1 MRGICGLQRRHF
13 KTLNQVPKTPN
24 LIGTTVEDRFEV
36 LSLIGEGGVAFV
48 YKARLADHAKA
59 QGQGERFVAIKVL
72 KRHEQFSLTDIERLK
87 REGRALQR
95 LRHPNIVK
103 AYSSGFLKTSEPY
116 LVLDFLNGKSLED
129 YIYKSDLFSL
139 TWTLNTIVQICR
151 GLSCAHD
158 NGLIH
163 RDLKPSNVMILD
175 APSDGAYVK
184 LLDFGTA
191 KFTVSQPDEL
201 QLTKKGIIFGSPLYI
216 SPEQISGKTFDK
228 RADIYS
234 LGCLMYEALA
244 GQLPHKGKN
253 EMGTLLKHLHEEPK
267 TFSELK
273 IARHIPDEVE
283 TIVAQCMQ
291 KDPEARIQNVLEVE
305 ERLTACLKNQ

>member
-1 MRGICGLQRRHF
+1 
-13 KTLNQVPKTPN
+13 LNQVPKTPN

-48 YKARLADHAKA
+48 YKARLADHAKVA
-59 QGQGERFVAIKVL
+59 GQGERFVAIKVL

-103 AYSSGFLKTSEPY
+103 AYSFGFLKTSEPY
-116 LVLDFLNGKSLED
+116 LVLDFLSGKSLED

-139 TWTLNTIVQICR
+139 SWTLNTFVQICR
-151 GLSCAHD
+151 GLACAHE

-175 APSDGAYVK
+175 AECDGATVK

-234 LGCLMYEALA
+234 LGCLMYEALS
-244 GQLPHKGKN
+244 GQVPHKGKN
-253 EMGTLLKHLHEEPK
+253 EMDTLMKHMHEQPK
-267 TFSELK
+267 TFRELK
-273 IARHIPDEVE
+273 IARDIPVEVE
-283 TIVAQCMQ
+283 NIVVQCM
-291 KDPEARIQNVLEVE
+291 KKEPEERIQNVLEVE
-305 ERLTACLKNQ
+305 ERLTASLKKL